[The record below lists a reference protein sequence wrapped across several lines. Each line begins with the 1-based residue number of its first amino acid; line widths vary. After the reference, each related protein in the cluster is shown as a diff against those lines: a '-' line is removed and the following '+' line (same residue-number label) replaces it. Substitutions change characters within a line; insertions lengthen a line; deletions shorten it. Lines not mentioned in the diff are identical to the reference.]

1 MSRTSSVSYIY
12 NPLNQ
17 TEEELLKNFVVR
29 EREFNTIFNE
39 IKGSDMSLPEPHFI
53 VQGQRGQGKTTLLL
67 KLYYEIRRD
76 KKLSKFIIPLIYNE
90 EQYHINTLFGLWSHT
105 AEKLEEEEESFK
117 GIYDAVEATY
127 NTEDSEMEAFKSLE
141 GALKKKKKKLILLID
156 NIGQLLD
163 KLTRKEQQRL
173 REVLITG
180 AEIRLVGASSVV
192 LEHTYDYSKPF
203 YELFRWVNLYG
214 LTRKEAETLL
224 LKLGEY
230 YKQEN
235 IKKIIEYEPG
245 RVEALR
251 RLTGGVPRTVVL
263 LFEIFVDHEE
273 GNAFQDL
280 EFILDRVTP
289 LYKHRMDDLSPQQ
302 QKIVDAIALNWDA
315 MATKEI
321 AEKTRMESKA
331 VSSQLKLLEKN
342 RIIHK
347 IKTTTKNYF
356 YQVTE
361 RFFNIWYLMRYGRQR
376 GKSRVQWLVHFLQNW
391 CDETE
396 LSERAKKHILSMG
409 KGTMNPKYALYFT
422 EALAGTKI
430 PELLQDDLITHTRFF
445 LEDKDR
451 GLLKELSKSDIE
463 LIEEAN
469 RYSKENET
477 EKALRSLKA
486 VQNKSGG
493 VLFALGVLHGLFEDY
508 EKAEY
513 YYLQGIEKGD
523 PHSMAGLFALYFILK
538 KNKEKALELVKEAS
552 KKGQYL
558 FTTSYL
564 PIILLWNNEIEE
576 SLKVANELIKNE
588 EIAKNYFWVIGA
600 FFTLLLAK
608 KQYYAAL
615 KMFNENPFDL
625 KERLKPVYYA
635 LMHFLEDDF
644 PNETKKM
651 GEELKQTVDEIIQ
664 NVHQWEKDY
673 A

>member
-1 MSRTSSVSYIY
+1 MSRTSPVSYIY

-29 EREFNTIFNE
+29 EREFNTIFSE
-39 IKGSDMSLPEPHFI
+39 IKGSGMSHPEPHFI
-53 VQGQRGQGKTTLLL
+53 IQGQRGQGKTTLLL

-76 KKLSKFIIPLIYNE
+76 KKLNKFIIPLIFNE

-105 AEKLEEEEESFK
+105 AEKLEEEEASFK
-117 GIYDAVEATY
+117 GIYDAVEGTY
-127 NTEDSEMEAFKSLE
+127 GTEDSEMEAFKSLE
-141 GALKKKKKKLILLID
+141 GVLKKKKKKLILLID

-173 REVLITG
+173 REVLITSP
-180 AEIRLVGASSVV
+180 EIRLVGASSVV

-203 YELFRWVNLYG
+203 YELFRWVNLGG

-235 IKKIIEYEPG
+235 IRKIIEHEPG

-273 GNAFQDL
+273 GNAFLDL
-280 EFILDRVTP
+280 EFVLDRVTP

-331 VSSQLKLLEKN
+331 ISSQLKLLEKN

-347 IKTTTKNYF
+347 IKTTTKNHF

-361 RFFNIWYLMRYGRQR
+361 RFFNIWYLMRYGRRR
-376 GKSRVQWLVHFLQNW
+376 GKSRVQWLVHFLQTW
-391 CDETE
+391 CSESE
-396 LSERAKKHILSMG
+396 LSERAEKHIIAMML
-409 KGTMNPKYALYFT
+409 GTPYPKYALYFT

-430 PELLQDDLITHTRFF
+430 PNQLQDNLITHTRNF
-445 LEDKDR
+445 LEDKDKE
-451 GLLKELSKSDIE
+451 LLKELSRSDIE
-463 LIEEAN
+463 FFSEGK
-469 RYSKENET
+469 RYFQKRELK
-477 EKALRSLKA
+477 KALESFEEI
-486 VQNKSGG
+486 QNKNIEMLSY
-493 VLFALGVLHGLFEDY
+493 LAFAYQLANDF
-508 EKAEY
+508 EKAESY
-513 YYLQGIEKGD
+513 HLKAIEKND
-523 PHSMAGLFALYFILK
+523 ATAMNNLAILYFTWK
-538 KNKEKALELVKEAS
+538 RNKAKALELIKGVVKN
-552 KKGQYL
+552 KKGLLTLHNY
-558 FTTSYL
+558 S
-564 PIILLWNNEIEE
+564 IILLWNNEIEE
-576 SLKVANELIKNE
+576 SLKFETEFMGNINIGLLTPFINDYLI
-588 EIAKNYFWVIGA
+588 
-600 FFTLLLAK
+600 LLLAK

-625 KERLKPVYYA
+625 KERLKPLYYA

-664 NVHQWEKDY
+664 QVHQWEKDY